1 MKTALPGGRYS
12 WAGICCSI
20 SFQALILRRRHT
32 QHKGSSPAL
41 EVSAPHTEH
50 GAAFLSSRSGET
62 DRFACS
68 NRSAGTTASGLIC
81 GLRFISMYSAR
92 FHYRR
97 TASISQVAE
106 GKFHTTRLRE
116 SAPPRQHP
124 GKTRIAGISVRRQ
137 LGHIYPEDRSP
148 PARYGYK
155 WGSAPRLAGDFGYS
169 AFAFSCLT
177 FSDAVSEAR
186 VVPNS

>member
-106 GKFHTTRLRE
+106 GKFHTYAASGICTTAATSREDPHRGHFCPAATRAYLPRRSI
-116 SAPPRQHP
+116 SAGTVWVQM
-124 GKTRIAGISVRRQ
+124 GQCA
-137 LGHIYPEDRSP
+137 SP
-148 PARYGYK
+148 CR
-155 WGSAPRLAGDFGYS
+155 
-169 AFAFSCLT
+169 
-177 FSDAVSEAR
+177 
-186 VVPNS
+186 